1 MVSSRDCV
9 AALLAI
15 SPIASG
21 ASTLPPKCYGW
32 YQRDEIG
39 HPDSFSAVLAGFDLH
54 FRTLAKA
61 TLTGLYGR

>member
-9 AALLAI
+9 AALLGL

-21 ASTLPPKCYGW
+21 ASTLPSKCYGW
-32 YQRDEIG
+32 YQRDEIRD
-39 HPDSFSAVLAGFDLH
+39 PDSFSAALAGFDLH
-54 FRTLAKA
+54 FHTQAKA